1 MYDIEGIPS
10 RNFKSGPKLSPK
22 AARKWPESTE
32 LPPSQ
37 GVHGR
42 NSDNTLIQE
51 QLGWQPGIALADGM
65 ARTYE
70 WILEQYKKANSG

>member
-1 MYDIEGIPS
+1 MNNFYFTKKRPQS
-10 RNFKSGPKLSPK
+10 RPLK
-22 AARKWPESTE
+22 AAQKMARVYWIAP
-32 LPPSQ
+32 LQ

-51 QLGWQPGIALADGM
+51 LLGWQPSIALVDGM

-70 WILEQYKKANSG
+70 WILEQYKEAVSCV

>member
-1 MYDIEGIPS
+1 MT
-10 RNFKSGPKLSPK
+10 FV
-22 AARKWPESTE
+22 
-32 LPPSQ
+32 PPQ

-51 QLGWQPGIALADGM
+51 RLGWQPSISLPDGM

-70 WILEQYKKANSG
+70 WILEQYKAANRG